1 LLNSFAKKKYLSS
14 GRIVDFSPGQL
25 IVLSFALLILT
36 GAILLNL
43 PIASRNGESVG
54 FINALFTATSA
65 TCVTGLIVVDT
76 YTHWSIFG
84 QIVIISLIQIGGLGF
99 MTIATLFSF
108 VLRRKISFKGR
119 LVIAESLNQ
128 YNLQG
133 IVELTH
139 RIIIG
144 TLIFEGIG
152 TLLLSIRFV
161 PEYGIANGIFK
172 GIFHSISAF
181 CNAGFDLMGSHGEFS
196 NLSSYVNDP
205 IVNLV
210 IMSLIIIGGLGFA
223 VWDDLY
229 KTRSLKNL
237 NLHTKLVL
245 SVTGILLLFGFIFFF
260 AAEYNN
266 PATLKP
272 LSMRGKL
279 LASMFQSV
287 SPRTAG
293 FNTINLAGMTNSS
306 ILITMLLMFIGGS
319 PGSTA
324 GGIKTTTAGILV
336 FTVISVVRGRSDTEI
351 FKRRLNKDLVL
362 RAFTITFLGAA
373 LVSIVT
379 IALSIIEKVA
389 LTEALF
395 EAISAFGTVGLTLGI
410 TPGLHTASK
419 IIIALTMFLGR
430 VGILTMLLALTA
442 KAQSNKIN
450 YRYREDKVIIG

>member
-1 LLNSFAKKKYLSS
+1 
-14 GRIVDFSPGQL
+14 
-25 IVLSFALLILT
+25 
-36 GAILLNL
+36 
-43 PIASRNGESVG
+43 
-54 FINALFTATSA
+54 
-65 TCVTGLIVVDT
+65 
-76 YTHWSIFG
+76 
-84 QIVIISLIQIGGLGF
+84 
-99 MTIATLFSF
+99 
-108 VLRRKISFKGR
+108 
-119 LVIAESLNQ
+119 
-128 YNLQG
+128 
-133 IVELTH
+133 
-139 RIIIG
+139 
-144 TLIFEGIG
+144 
-152 TLLLSIRFV
+152 
-161 PEYGIANGIFK
+161 
-172 GIFHSISAF
+172 
-181 CNAGFDLMGSHGEFS
+181 MGSHGEFS

-430 VGILTMLLALTA
+430 VGILTVLLALTA